1 MLYRI
6 YRKNWFWK
14 VGSNN
19 YVSIT
24 FSLENLLMDGF
35 GGFLFKVENSKFND
49 LELLLFVKRGS
60 PIYELLKTRTLC

>member
-1 MLYRI
+1 M
-6 YRKNWFWK
+6 
-14 VGSNN
+14 
-19 YVSIT
+19 SIT